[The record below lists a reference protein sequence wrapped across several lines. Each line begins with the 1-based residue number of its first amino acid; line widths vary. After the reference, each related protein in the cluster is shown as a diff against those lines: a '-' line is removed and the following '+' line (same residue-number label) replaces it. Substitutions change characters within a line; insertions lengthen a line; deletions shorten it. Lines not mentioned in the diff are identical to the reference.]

1 MIGSII
7 QVAPSCSWGDQQAA
21 TRIFAGVRTA
31 LADPSLPALSAE
43 VRATL
48 PIITWAHIA
57 ELFRAAESKPWRKE
71 TVSNIGALQHQS
83 LWLLLG
89 GDAPSPRQMPDGYS
103 KGLVAAL
110 KNQVKDPL
118 EADAIALAQ
127 AARKHGAAYNLAGA
141 RVRVAEDLPWSL
153 PADVDLLRSLMSTPK
168 ECSESLRAVFAGSR
182 ALPPSGSTPI
192 TPATAAA
199 AGPGPSRA
207 AAAAPTA
214 PAASPAPAAAAAAA
228 AATPSRS
235 RFGTPHPIT
244 SEEHNDYRN
253 MVKQR
258 FTDLEVVAGDWQV
271 KADAAV
277 AMNITL
283 TKKLVETQ
291 LRVRTVKDEAS
302 RKQAESRSAAR
313 RVKELHGKDRRAW
326 RAETES
332 LKSRHD
338 ADLRLAWQAEAC
350 QESERGKRQ
359 RDELARTRAQMG
371 EAESARRAADQRAA
385 AAEDASA
392 EAQKDADEAA
402 AERAA
407 QFSAWADSTCS
418 SPSGS
423 TLWAARFGR
432 RTANGAQR

>member
-1 MIGSII
+1 MLAASWPWNISLESEFNRRLMLRNDSARAFLEAPPKDTSDSPVDLHAASSSSSTASSELPPPPPRPRR
-7 QVAPSCSWGDQQAA
+7 VAQPQP
-21 TRIFAGVRTA
+21 TT
-31 LADPSLPALSAE
+31 PSLPPASA
-43 VRATL
+43 
-48 PIITWAHIA
+48 
-57 ELFRAAESKPWRKE
+57 
-71 TVSNIGALQHQS
+71 
-83 LWLLLG
+83 
-89 GDAPSPRQMPDGYS
+89 
-103 KGLVAAL
+103 
-110 KNQVKDPL
+110 
-118 EADAIALAQ
+118 
-127 AARKHGAAYNLAGA
+127 
-141 RVRVAEDLPWSL
+141 
-153 PADVDLLRSLMSTPK
+153 
-168 ECSESLRAVFAGSR
+168 
-182 ALPPSGSTPI
+182 
-192 TPATAAA
+192 TPASSSSSRCGKPPPVT
-199 AGPGPSRA
+199 PG
-207 AAAAPTA
+207 
-214 PAASPAPAAAAAAA
+214 
-228 AATPSRS
+228 
-235 RFGTPHPIT
+235 
-244 SEEHNDYRN
+244 EHDSYVLYAEARHTE
-253 MVKQR
+253 VQ
-258 FTDLEVVAGDWQV
+258 VVAGHWQV

-283 TKKLVETQ
+283 TRKLVDLTKKLVEAQ
-291 LRVRTVKDEAS
+291 LLVRTVKDEAT

-313 RVKELHGKDRRAW
+313 QVKELHGKDRRAW
-326 RAETES
+326 RAETEP

-432 RTANGAQR
+432 RTANGARR